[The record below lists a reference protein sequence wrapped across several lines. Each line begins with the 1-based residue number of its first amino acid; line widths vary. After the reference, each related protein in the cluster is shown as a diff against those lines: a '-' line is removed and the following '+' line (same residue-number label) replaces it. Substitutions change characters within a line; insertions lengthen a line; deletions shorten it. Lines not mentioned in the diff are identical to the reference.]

1 MGGGGTAADAGVQR
15 GRVRGHRALTRGQDG
30 SAAVDFALVSVL
42 LTLVFLGV
50 VQVALALHVRT
61 TLTDAAGEGARLGA
75 LAGRQPGE
83 GAVRTRDLAGA
94 ALTPAHAEDVS
105 VATTPVPGGEVVV
118 VTVRAPLP
126 VLGLLGPR
134 SLEVR
139 GRALREG
146 A

>member
-1 MGGGGTAADAGVQR
+1 V
-15 GRVRGHRALTRGQDG
+15 
-30 SAAVDFALVSVL
+30 VDFALVSVL
-42 LTLVFLGV
+42 LTVVFLGV
-50 VQVALALHVRT
+50 VQVALVLHVRT
-61 TLTDAAGEGARLGA
+61 TLTDAAGEGARVGA
-75 LAGRQPGE
+75 LAGGQPGD
-83 GAVRTRDLAGA
+83 AAARTRDLAAA
-94 ALTPAHAEDVS
+94 ALAPAFAEDVS
-105 VATTPVPGGEVVV
+105 VATTRVPGGEVVV

>member
-1 MGGGGTAADAGVQR
+1 LTGGE
-15 GRVRGHRALTRGQDG
+15 DG
-30 SAAVDFALVSVL
+30 SAVVDFALVSVL
-42 LTLVFLGV
+42 LTLLFLAV
-50 VQVALALHVRT
+50 VQVALVLHVRT

-75 LAGRQPGE
+75 LAGRAPDE
-83 GAVRTRDLAGA
+83 GAARTRELAAA
-94 ALTPAHAEDVS
+94 ALTPAFAEDVS
-105 VATTPVPGGEVVV
+105 VTTSDVPGGEVVV

-126 VLGLLGPR
+126 VVGFLGPR